1 MGIKR
6 WKHDKVFSEYI
17 RKRDGWVCQRCKK
30 GYDPESS
37 TSRMGLHCSHY
48 YGRGNWS
55 TRFEPDNCV
64 SLCYGC
70 HRYLGSHPA
79 EHSDF
84 INNRLKPK
92 RFKRLKELYNK
103 KVKRR
108 DYLNDHFYN
117 ELKLMVEDEDS

>member
-1 MGIKR
+1 
-6 WKHDKVFSEYI
+6 
-17 RKRDGWVCQRCKK
+17 
-30 GYDPESS
+30 
-37 TSRMGLHCSHY
+37 MGLHCSHY

-117 ELKLMVEDEDS
+117 ELKLMVEDV